1 MQCISCGKKLTEK
14 DKICPKCGKNQPLAE
29 TDNVTKYPI
38 LKSLSPICLL
48 IGLILI
54 PLSLTG
60 IAFLI
65 FISITENISVFKFTI
80 GLINILL
87 VTSVPFILAYI
98 FKKIK

>member
-1 MQCISCGKKLTEK
+1 MQCISCGKKLEEH
-14 DKICPKCGKNQPLAE
+14 DKICPKCGKKQPLAE
-29 TDNVTKYPI
+29 TDNITKFPI

-65 FISITENISVFKFTI
+65 FISVTENISILKFTL
-80 GLINILL
+80 GLLNIFF
-87 VTSVPFILAYI
+87 VTAVPFILAYI
-98 FKKIK
+98 FKQIK

>member
-1 MQCISCGKKLTEK
+1 MQCISCGKKLEEQ
-14 DKICPKCGKNQPLAE
+14 DKICPKCGKKQPLAE
-29 TDNVTKYPI
+29 TDNITRFPI

-65 FISITENISVFKFTI
+65 FISVTENISILKFTL
-80 GLINILL
+80 GLLNILF
-87 VTSVPFILAYI
+87 VTAVPFILAYI
-98 FKKIK
+98 FKQIK